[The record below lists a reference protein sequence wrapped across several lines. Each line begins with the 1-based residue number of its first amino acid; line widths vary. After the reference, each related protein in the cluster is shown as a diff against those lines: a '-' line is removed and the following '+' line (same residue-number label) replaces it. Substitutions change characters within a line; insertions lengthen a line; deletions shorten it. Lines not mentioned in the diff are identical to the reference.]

1 MTATAER
8 SDDGRELW
16 MPTLAPGLARAA
28 AAATLGI
35 AEDRVTVHP
44 MLVGGG
50 FGVNLEHQVAEQAAL
65 LADRLKRP
73 VQLVWSRIEDLR
85 HARYRPA
92 AAARMAGRL
101 AANGALLGWVAT
113 IDQPAKTGREHV

>member
-1 MTATAER
+1 MAIPGDVSTACGEAQVIGADYRVARGVHAGIETVTATAER
-8 SDDGRELW
+8 SDDGLELW

-73 VQLVWSRIEDLR
+73 VQLVDRKST
-85 HARYRPA
+85 
-92 AAARMAGRL
+92 RL
-101 AANGALLGWVAT
+101 NSS
-113 IDQPAKTGREHV
+113 H